1 MVPGGVCCRRCVDR
15 RERDRVVWCNSVM
28 LDQPSVC
35 MPSQGTCCPCHRP
48 LAISRRAFR
57 TAALQAVN
65 PPPASIDADA
75 PDRTT
80 PFSQA
85 RGLDRPRLWL
95 PAACLLCTCC
105 CRSLA
110 LARRR
115 PRHSWPQTPSPA
127 GRLAQLPPQQQPRH
141 QSLLPGQV
149 KGRPFRAPRP
159 EENPPRLIGPSRS
172 PRPAAAQPTAPATTE
187 CRRRTTASEGG
198 GGPCNRSALEFSV
211 LCPSRRRVRSDGD
224 EGRPFFL
231 SLRSGSQVNPCPS
244 RSLPSPRRA
253 PNHP

>member
-1 MVPGGVCCRRCVDR
+1 MDRWRMAAAVVIDR
-15 RERDRVVWCNSVM
+15 RSVIGQSFIAPPSPSIVQKRSTYHGSWRGLLQTMRRSKGERPCGVVWCNSVM

-35 MPSQGTCCPCHRP
+35 MPSQGTGCPCHRP
-48 LAISRRAFR
+48 LAISRRASR

-65 PPPASIDADA
+65 PPPPSINSDA

-127 GRLAQLPPQQQPRH
+127 GRLAQLPPQQQQPRH

-198 GGPCNRSALEFSV
+198 GGPCNRSALEF
-211 LCPSRRRVRSDGD
+211 
-224 EGRPFFL
+224 
-231 SLRSGSQVNPCPS
+231 
-244 RSLPSPRRA
+244 
-253 PNHP
+253 